1 MLIWGI
7 RWKIV
12 PLGQLKYNCSHC
24 GEPTFHTAL
33 AEKGKVTIFFI
44 PLIPIGVKYMMV
56 CNFCGMRL
64 KAIGDLKEQL
74 KGLERTGGV
83 LTPRPVE

>member
-7 RWKIV
+7 RWKTV
-12 PLGQLKYNCSHC
+12 PLGQLAYNCSHC
-24 GEPTFHTAL
+24 GRATIHSAFVA
-33 AEKGKVTIFFI
+33 KGKVTIFFI

-56 CNFCGMRL
+56 CNLCGLRL

-74 KGLERTGGV
+74 KGLERTGGS
-83 LTPRPVE
+83 LTPRPV